1 MTSKRKRESDFNQ
14 IIYIFDENCLGQIVS
29 YGAHAS
35 KVKYNKNG
43 IEYIVDLLN
52 EEFELIA
59 DSGIHYIEED
69 L

>member
-1 MTSKRKRESDFNQ
+1 MMNRKKRESDFSQ
-14 IIYIFDENCLGQIVS
+14 IVYIFDEHCLGQIVN

-35 KVKYNKNG
+35 KIKYSKDG

-52 EEFELIA
+52 EEFEII
-59 DSGIHYIEED
+59 SEPGIHYIEED

>member
-1 MTSKRKRESDFNQ
+1 MNKRKRESDFSQ
-14 IIYIFDENCLGQIVS
+14 IVYIFDEYCLGQIVS

-35 KVKYNKNG
+35 KIKYSKNG

-52 EEFELIA
+52 EEFEIIGEL
-59 DSGIHYIEED
+59 GIHYMEED